1 MSAATLTPAEIEA
14 YLTRIWQQPVR
25 VAALARIPGGASR
38 ETYRFNAIARGEGGE
53 ETHQLILRREPAK
66 GLIDTESATEFRA
79 YQSAAGV
86 VPVPRAIALEPDGA
100 ELGRPFFIM
109 ERVEGGE
116 VAGSFARD
124 PFGTNGARLGEA
136 FFGALGRLA
145 AHDPAG
151 TPLADHSP
159 TPAADEC
166 WRVAL
171 DYWAGVIEEDALL
184 PQPIA
189 RAAIRWLRA
198 NPPPPAQRVCI
209 VHGDYRS
216 GNVMHDGAGGMR
228 AMFDWEMAHLGD
240 PLEDLGWALDPIWDH
255 FIPGSASGMVQRAE
269 AIAIWERASGLAVD
283 PAAMRWWSLFAS
295 VKGCAIWLS
304 AFREFVDGG
313 RQDPVLAVSGWYTAR
328 RQDAIIAAQLGGS
341 TFDPVPAMPTS
352 DLAQVLLGAGIV
364 AAGAG
369 EKVAT
374 VDVFAGSTLTVAAL
388 LALLGSQEAEK
399 AAAWRLADIADMRR
413 LLGDEAPATHE
424 GMTLSALDTAWATLA
439 TDLIAH
445 HDRLAASGGNERW
458 LLDFYRESAARR
470 ELAWPL

>member
-1 MSAATLTPAEIEA
+1 MTTLTATEIEA
-14 YLTRIWQQPVR
+14 YLSRVWEQPVR
-25 VAALARIPGGASR
+25 VADLARIPGGASR
-38 ETYRFNAIARGEGGE
+38 ETYRFDAHAGADIHR
-53 ETHQLILRREPAK
+53 LILRREPAK

-79 YQSAAGV
+79 YQSAGGV
-86 VPVPRAIALEPDGA
+86 VPVPRAVALEPDGA

-109 ERVEGGE
+109 ERIEGGE
-116 VAGSFARD
+116 VASSFARD
-124 PFGTNGARLGEA
+124 PFGVHGAALGEA

-151 TPLADHSP
+151 TPLADHVP
-159 TPAADEC
+159 MPEPDQC
-166 WRVAL
+166 WRIAL
-171 DYWAGVIEEDALL
+171 DYWEGVIEEDALQ

-198 NPPPPAQRVCI
+198 NPPPPAQRVAI

-255 FIPGSASGMVQRAE
+255 FIPGAASGMLPRPD
-269 AIAIWERASGLAVD
+269 AIAIWERASGLTVD

-295 VKGCAIWLS
+295 VKGMAIWIS

-328 RQDAIIAAQLGGS
+328 RQEAIIAAQLGGS
-341 TFDPVPAMPTS
+341 VFDPVPALPTS
-352 DLAQVLLGAGIV
+352 DLAQVLIGAGIA

-369 EKVAT
+369 EKVGAS
-374 VDVFAGSTLTVAAL
+374 DAFAGSTLTVAAL
-388 LALLGSQEAEK
+388 LALLGAQEAEK
-399 AAAWRLADIADMRR
+399 AAAWRRADIADMRR
-413 LLGDEAPATHE
+413 LLGDDAPVTNE
-424 GMTLSALDTAWATLA
+424 GETLDALDGAWATLA
-439 TDLIAH
+439 EALIAH
-445 HDRLAASGGNERW
+445 HDEVARTRGDERP

>member
-1 MSAATLTPAEIEA
+1 MTTLTSSEIEA
-14 YLTRIWQQPVR
+14 YLSRVWEQPVR
-25 VAALARIPGGASR
+25 VADLARIPGGASR
-38 ETYRFNAIARGEGGE
+38 ETYRFDAHAGAQVHR
-53 ETHQLILRREPAK
+53 LILRREPAK

-86 VPVPRAIALEPDGA
+86 VPVPRAVALEPDGA

-109 ERVEGGE
+109 ERIEGGE
-116 VAGSFARD
+116 VASSFARD
-124 PFGTNGARLGEA
+124 PFGAHGATLGEA

-145 AHDPAG
+145 AHDPTG
-151 TPLADHSP
+151 TPLADHVP
-159 TPAADEC
+159 MPEPDQC
-166 WRVAL
+166 WRIAL
-171 DYWAGVIEEDALL
+171 DYWEGVIEEDSLQ

-198 NPPPPAQRVCI
+198 NPPPPAQRVAI

-255 FIPGSASGMVQRAE
+255 FIPGAASGMLPRPD
-269 AIAIWERASGLAVD
+269 AIAIWERASGLSVD

-295 VKGCAIWLS
+295 VKGMAIWIS

-328 RQDAIIAAQLGGS
+328 RQDAIIAAQLGGRHY
-341 TFDPVPAMPTS
+341 DPVPVMPSS
-352 DLAQVLLGAGIV
+352 DLAQVLIGAGIA

-369 EKVAT
+369 EKVGA
-374 VDVFAGSTLTVAAL
+374 VDAFAGSTLTVAAL
-388 LALLGSQEAEK
+388 LALLGAQEAEK
-399 AAAWRLADIADMRR
+399 AAAWRRADIADMRA
-413 LLGDEAPATHE
+413 LLGEDAPVTHDGE
-424 GMTLSALDTAWATLA
+424 TLDALDGIWAALA
-439 TDLIAH
+439 TALIAQ
-445 HDRLAASGGNERW
+445 HDAVAEAGGDEMPFF
-458 LLDFYRESAARR
+458 DFYRESAARR

>member
-1 MSAATLTPAEIEA
+1 MSGAAALTGAEIEA
-14 YLTRIWQQPVR
+14 YLGRLWQRAVR
-25 VAALARIPGGASR
+25 VEALVRIPGGASR
-38 ETYRFNAIARGEGGE
+38 ETYSFDADDGERL
-53 ETHQLILRREPAK
+53 HRLILRREPAK
-66 GLIDTESATEFRA
+66 GLIDTESETEFRA

-86 VPVPRAIALEPDGA
+86 VPVPRAVALEREGA

-109 ERVEGGE
+109 ERIEGGE

-124 PFGTNGARLGEA
+124 PFGAHGRTLGEA

-145 AHDPAG
+145 AYDAEG
-151 TPLADHSP
+151 SPLAQHVAAP
-159 TPAADEC
+159 RADEC
-166 WRVAL
+166 WRIAL
-171 DYWAGVIEEDALL
+171 DYWEGVIEEDALS

-198 NPPPPAQRVCI
+198 NPPPPAQRVGI

-216 GNVMHDGAGGMR
+216 GNVMHDGAGKML

-255 FIPGSASGMVQRAE
+255 FSPGMSCGMLPRDE
-269 AIAIWERASGLAVD
+269 AIAAWERASGLTVD

-295 VKGCAIWLS
+295 VKGIAIWIS

-328 RQDAIIAAQLGGS
+328 RQDAIIAAQLGGRHY
-341 TFDPVPAMPTS
+341 DPVPVMPSS
-352 DLAQVLLGAGIV
+352 DLAQVLIGAGIA

-369 EKVAT
+369 EKMGG
-374 VDVFAGSTLTVAAL
+374 VDAFAGSTLTVAAL
-388 LALLGSQEAEK
+388 LALLGAQEAEK
-399 AAAWRLADIADMRR
+399 AAAWRLADIRDMRR
-413 LLGDEAPATHE
+413 LLGDDAPVTHDGE
-424 GMTLSALDTAWATLA
+424 MLDALDGIWGTLA
-439 TDLIAH
+439 TALIAQR
-445 HDRLAASGGNERW
+445 DDVAETGGDEAAFF
-458 LLDFYRESAARR
+458 DFYRESAARR

>member
-1 MSAATLTPAEIEA
+1 MSAIAASEIEA
-14 YLTRIWQQPVR
+14 YLTRIWDRPVR
-25 VAALARIPGGASR
+25 VEALARIPGGASR
-38 ETYRFNAIARGEGGE
+38 ETYRFDAIAGD
-53 ETHQLILRREPAK
+53 ETHGLILRREPAK

-86 VPVPRAIALEPDGA
+86 VPVPRAVALEPDGA

-109 ERVEGGE
+109 ERIEGGE

-124 PFGTNGARLGEA
+124 PFGVHGATLGEA

-151 TPLADHSP
+151 TPLAEHAAM
-159 TPAADEC
+159 PAPDQC
-166 WRVAL
+166 WQVAL
-171 DYWAGVIEEDALL
+171 DYWEGVIEEDALQ

-240 PLEDLGWALDPIWDH
+240 PLEDLGWAIDPIWDH
-255 FIPGSASGMVQRAE
+255 FIPGSASGMLPRPD
-269 AIAIWERASGLAVD
+269 AIAAWERASGLTVD
-283 PAAMRWWSLFAS
+283 PVAMRWWSLFAS
-295 VKGCAIWLS
+295 VKGAAIWLS

-313 RQDPVLAVSGWYTAR
+313 RQDPVLAVSGWYTLR
-328 RQDAIIAAQLGGS
+328 RQDAIIAAQLGGRHH
-341 TFDPVPAMPTS
+341 DPVPVLPTS
-352 DLAQVLLGAGIV
+352 DLAQVLIGAEIA

-369 EKVAT
+369 EKIGAI
-374 VDVFAGSTLTVAAL
+374 DAFAGSTLTVAAL
-388 LALLGSQEAEK
+388 LALLAAQEAEK
-399 AAAWRLADIADMRR
+399 AAAWRRLDIADMRR
-413 LLGDEAPATHE
+413 LLGDDAPVTNE
-424 GMTLSALDTAWATLA
+424 GETLDALDGAWATLA
-439 TDLIAH
+439 DTLIAH
-445 HDRLAASGGNERW
+445 HDQLAETGGDEAA

>member
-1 MSAATLTPAEIEA
+1 MSTLAASDIEA
-14 YLTRIWQQPVR
+14 YLTRIWQRPVR
-25 VAALARIPGGASR
+25 VEDLARIPGGASR
-38 ETYRFNAIARGEGGE
+38 ETYRFDAVAGE
-53 ETHQLILRREPAK
+53 ETHRLILRREPVK
-66 GLIDTESATEFRA
+66 GLIDTETATEFRA

-86 VPVPRAIALEPDGA
+86 VPVPRAVALEPEGA

-109 ERVEGGE
+109 ERIDGGE

-124 PFGTNGARLGEA
+124 PFGVHGAGLGEA

-151 TPLADHSP
+151 TPLAGDLP
-159 TPAADEC
+159 MPARDEC
-166 WRVAL
+166 WRTAL
-171 DYWAGVIEEDALL
+171 DYWEGVIEEDALQ

-198 NPPPPAQRVCI
+198 NPPPPAQRIAI

-216 GNVMHDGAGGMR
+216 GNVMHDGAGQML

-255 FIPGSASGMVQRAE
+255 FEAGKSCGMLPRPE
-269 AIAIWERASGLAVD
+269 AMAAWERASGLTVD

-295 VKGCAIWLS
+295 VKGCAIWAS

-328 RQDAIIAAQLGGS
+328 RQDAIIATQLGGRHY
-341 TFDPVPAMPTS
+341 DPVPVLPTS
-352 DLAQVLLGAGIV
+352 DLAQVLIGAGIV
-364 AAGAG
+364 TASAG
-369 EKVAT
+369 EKIGAG
-374 VDVFAGSTLTVAAL
+374 DAFAGSTLTVAAL
-388 LALLGSQEAEK
+388 LALLGAQEAEK
-399 AAAWRLADIADMRR
+399 AAAWRRADIADMRR
-413 LLGDEAPATHE
+413 LLGDDGPVTGE
-424 GMTLSALDTAWATLA
+424 GETLDALDSIWATLA
-439 TDLIAH
+439 EALIAH
-445 HDRLAASGGNERW
+445 HDRLAETRGDEAP